1 MAFGP
6 QWQHAWLVIASF
18 LAGGLNAMAGGG
30 SFVSFP
36 ALLGV
41 GVPPI
46 QANATN
52 TVALWPGQ
60 FTSIAAYWQDLKA
73 NLRLVVPVCS
83 AALLGGLTGA
93 IVLLRTGQVTFMA
106 LVPWLLLLAAGLFAA
121 SGPVSGW
128 LQRNRVIVAGSKPNP
143 RPSLVPLWIGV
154 VVVCFYIGYFGA
166 GAGFL
171 LMSVLA
177 VFGIQNINQ
186 INALKVIATTTA
198 NGIAVVTFVV
208 EKQILWKYCL
218 LMMIAAA
225 LGGYLGARYSRRM
238 NPRFMRM
245 LEIVNALKV
254 IATTTANGIAV
265 VTFVVEKQILWKYC
279 LLMMI
284 AAALGGYL
292 GARYSR
298 RMNPQFMRMLV
309 VAIGLGMA
317 AYFFWKQYA

>member
-1 MAFGP
+1 MALGP
-6 QWQHAWLVIASF
+6 SWQHAWLVIASF
-18 LAGGLNAMAGGG
+18 LAGALNAMAGGG
-30 SFVSFP
+30 SFLSFP

-73 NLRLVVPVCS
+73 NLRLVFPVCS
-83 AALLGGLTGA
+83 AALLGGVLGA
-93 IVLLRTGQVTFMA
+93 IVLLRTGQATFMA

-121 SGPVSGW
+121 SGPVSAW
-128 LQRNRVIVAGSKPNP
+128 LQRNRVSISGAKPSP
-143 RPSLVPLWIGV
+143 SPSLVPLWIGV

-186 INALKVIATTTA
+186 VNALKVIATTTA
-198 NGIAVVTFVV
+198 NGIAVVTFIV

-225 LGGYLGARYSRRM
+225 LGGFLGARYSRRM
-238 NPRFMRM
+238 DPRFMR
-245 LEIVNALKV
+245 L
-254 IATTTANGIAV
+254 
-265 VTFVVEKQILWKYC
+265 
-279 LLMMI
+279 
-284 AAALGGYL
+284 
-292 GARYSR
+292 
-298 RMNPQFMRMLV
+298 LV

>member
-6 QWQHAWLVIASF
+6 HWQHAWLVIASF
-18 LAGGLNAMAGGG
+18 LAGALNAMAGGG
-30 SFVSFP
+30 SFLSFP
-36 ALLGV
+36 ALLGI
-41 GVPPI
+41 GVAPI

-73 NLRLVVPVCS
+73 NVRLVLPVCS
-83 AALLGGLTGA
+83 AALLGGLAGA
-93 IVLLRTGQVTFMA
+93 VVLLRTGQATFLA

-121 SGPVSGW
+121 SGPVSSW
-128 LQRNRVIVAGSKPNP
+128 LQRKRVRVAAGAQPTPKPT
-143 RPSLVPLWIGV
+143 LVPLWFGV
-154 VVVCFYIGYFGA
+154 VAVCFYIGYFGA

-186 INALKVIATTTA
+186 VNALKVIATTTA
-198 NGIAVVTFVV
+198 NGIAVVTFIV
-208 EKQILWKYCL
+208 EKQIVWKYCL

-225 LGGYLGARYSRRM
+225 LGGYLGARYSRGL
-238 NPRFMRM
+238 NPR
-245 LEIVNALKV
+245 
-254 IATTTANGIAV
+254 
-265 VTFVVEKQILWKYC
+265 
-279 LLMMI
+279 
-284 AAALGGYL
+284 
-292 GARYSR
+292 
-298 RMNPQFMRMLV
+298 FMRMLV

>member
-1 MAFGP
+1 MALGP

-18 LAGGLNAMAGGG
+18 LAGALNAMAGGG
-30 SFVSFP
+30 SFLSFP
-36 ALLGV
+36 ALLGM
-41 GVPPI
+41 GVLPI

-73 NLRLVVPVCS
+73 NLRLVLPVCS
-83 AALLGGLTGA
+83 AALIGGLAGA
-93 IVLLRTGQVTFMA
+93 IVLLRTGQATFLA

-121 SGPVSGW
+121 SGPVSRW
-128 LQRNRVIVAGSKPNP
+128 LQRKRVSAAGA
-143 RPSLVPLWIGV
+143 RPHLAPLWIGV

-186 INALKVIATTTA
+186 
-198 NGIAVVTFVV
+198 
-208 EKQILWKYCL
+208 
-218 LMMIAAA
+218 
-225 LGGYLGARYSRRM
+225 
-238 NPRFMRM
+238 
-245 LEIVNALKV
+245 VNALKV

-265 VTFVVEKQILWKYC
+265 VTFIVEGQIVWKYC

-284 AAALGGYL
+284 AAAFGGYL

-298 RMNPQFMRMLV
+298 GLNPRFMRMLV
-309 VAIGLGMA
+309 VSIGLGMA

>member
-1 MAFGP
+1 MALDS

-18 LAGGLNAMAGGG
+18 LAGALNAMAGGG
-30 SFVSFP
+30 SFLSFP

-73 NLRLVVPVCS
+73 NLRLVLPVCS
-83 AALLGGLTGA
+83 AALFGGVLGA
-93 IVLLRTGQVTFMA
+93 IVLLHTGQATFLA
-106 LVPWLLLLAAGLFAA
+106 LVPWLLLLAAGLFAV
-121 SGPVSGW
+121 SGPVSAW
-128 LQRNRVIVAGSKPNP
+128 LRRDRMSVSPMSVSNDKPN
-143 RPSLVPLWIGV
+143 LAPLWIGV

-186 INALKVIATTTA
+186 
-198 NGIAVVTFVV
+198 
-208 EKQILWKYCL
+208 
-218 LMMIAAA
+218 
-225 LGGYLGARYSRRM
+225 
-238 NPRFMRM
+238 
-245 LEIVNALKV
+245 VNALKV

-265 VTFVVEKQILWKYC
+265 VTFIVEKQILWKYC

-284 AAALGGYL
+284 AAAVGGFL

-298 RMNPQFMRMLV
+298 GLNPRFMRMLV
-309 VAIGLGMA
+309 VGIGLGMA

>member
-1 MAFGP
+1 MTFGRTGSTSG
-6 QWQHAWLVIASF
+6 WSSLVFWPEPSTPWRAAVPF
-18 LAGGLNAMAGGG
+18 L
-30 SFVSFP
+30 SFP

-73 NLRLVVPVCS
+73 NLRLVLPVCS
-83 AALLGGLTGA
+83 AALLGGLAGA
-93 IVLLRTGQVTFMA
+93 VVLLRTGQATFMA

-121 SGPVSGW
+121 SGPVSRW
-128 LQRNRVIVAGSKPNP
+128 LRRNRVSVSGAK
-143 RPSLVPLWIGV
+143 PSLVPLWIGV

-186 INALKVIATTTA
+186 
-198 NGIAVVTFVV
+198 
-208 EKQILWKYCL
+208 
-218 LMMIAAA
+218 
-225 LGGYLGARYSRRM
+225 
-238 NPRFMRM
+238 
-245 LEIVNALKV
+245 VNALKV

-265 VTFVVEKQILWKYC
+265 VTFIVEKQILWKYC

-298 RMNPQFMRMLV
+298 RMNPQFMRLLV
-309 VAIGLGMA
+309 VLIGLGMA
-317 AYFFWKQYA
+317 AYFFWKQYS